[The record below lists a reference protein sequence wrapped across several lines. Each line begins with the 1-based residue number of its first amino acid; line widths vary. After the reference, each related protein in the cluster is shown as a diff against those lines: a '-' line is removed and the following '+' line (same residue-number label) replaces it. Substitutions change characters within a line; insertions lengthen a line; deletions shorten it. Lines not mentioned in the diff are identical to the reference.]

1 MDARGLWGC
10 ALSSRQDQLHSHQF
24 LLQRVVAA
32 LVLRDA
38 DPGRSPFP
46 RAAGATVASVLLA
59 AIAIGAVA
67 VYGTV
72 VDAAT
77 PRWGDGPAVL
87 VERESGARLVFR
99 EGTLHPV
106 PNHVSALLI
115 VGHGVET
122 VLVSQRSIDGLPR
135 GVPLGI
141 EHAPDAVPDPRRLAT
156 GAWSVC
162 STSDGA
168 AVLVGAA
175 AEGGA
180 PLAERGLLVRAGG
193 DLHLLWQQR
202 RHLLRDR
209 DLVLPALGWTA
220 ERPAAVTP
228 GLLAALPEGPELAR
242 VPIPDAGEDAP
253 AVPGAA
259 VGDVFVVESQGGG
272 RQYAVALAGGL
283 APITQLQADLL
294 LTDLDQREPVK
305 LAQGDF
311 ADLPHT
317 ALPSAA
323 GLPPTTPPLVPPA
336 ATVCAT
342 VPSAAG
348 ASEVRAGGAV
358 PRTGV
363 VVPSGGAA
371 LVEAGGTIYLVT
383 DRGRRHA
390 MSDREA
396 LTLLGYADVRPV
408 PLPERVV
415 ALIPEGVRLDPA
427 LARAPLGD

>member
-1 MDARGLWGC
+1 M
-10 ALSSRQDQLHSHQF
+10 
-24 LLQRVVAA
+24 AA

-46 RAAGATVASVLLA
+46 RAAGATLASVLVA

-87 VERESGARLVFR
+87 VERETGARLVYR
-99 EGTLHPV
+99 EGMLHPV

-115 VGHGVET
+115 LGHEVET
-122 VLVSQRSIDGLPR
+122 VLVSQRSIEGLPR

-141 EHAPDAVPDPRRLAT
+141 EHAPDAVPDARRLAT

-162 STSDGA
+162 STSEGA

-175 AEGGA
+175 AEGGT
-180 PLAERGLLVRAGG
+180 PLAERGLLVRVGG
-193 DLHLLWQQR
+193 DLHLVWQQH

-220 ERPAAVTP
+220 ERPTTVTP
-228 GLLAALPEGPELAR
+228 ALFAALPQGTDLAR
-242 VPIPDAGEDAP
+242 IPIAGAGGDAP

-311 ADLPHT
+311 ADLPRVP
-317 ALPSAA
+317 APDPA
-323 GLPPTTPPLVPPA
+323 GLPATTPPLARPG
-336 ATVCAT
+336 ATVCAA
-342 VPSAAG
+342 VPGAAG
-348 ASEVRAGGAV
+348 PSEVRVGAAV

-363 VVPSGGAA
+363 VVAPGGAA
-371 LVEAGGTIYLVT
+371 LVQAGDTIYLVT

-390 MSDREA
+390 LSDREV
-396 LTLLGYADVRPV
+396 LTLLGYGDVRPLR
-408 PLPERVV
+408 LPK
-415 ALIPEGVRLDPA
+415 ALVELVPEGVRLDPA
-427 LARAPLGD
+427 IARAPLGD

>member
-1 MDARGLWGC
+1 M
-10 ALSSRQDQLHSHQF
+10 
-24 LLQRVVAA
+24 AA

-46 RAAGATVASVLLA
+46 RAASATVASVLVA

-77 PRWGDGPAVL
+77 PRWGDGPAVV
-87 VERESGARLVFR
+87 VERETGARLVYR

-115 VGHGVET
+115 LGHGAQT
-122 VLVSQRSIDGLPR
+122 VLVSQRSIEELPR

-141 EHAPDAVPDPRRLAT
+141 EQAPDAVPDPRRLAT
-156 GAWSVC
+156 GAWTIC

-168 AVLVGAA
+168 AILVGAG
-175 AEGGA
+175 AESGA
-180 PLAERGLLVRAGG
+180 PLAERGLLVRAGD
-193 DLHLLWQQR
+193 DLHLVWQRR

-209 DLVLPALGWTA
+209 ALVLSALGWTA
-220 ERPAAVTP
+220 ERPTTVAPA
-228 GLLAALPEGPELAR
+228 LLAALQEGPDLAR
-242 VPIPDAGEDAP
+242 IPIPGAGGDAS

-272 RQYAVALAGGL
+272 RQYAVALAAGL

-317 ALPSAA
+317 TPPGPP
-323 GLPPTTPPLVPPA
+323 GLPPTTPPLAPPD
-336 ATVCAT
+336 ATACAT
-342 VPSAAG
+342 VPDAAG
-348 ASEVRAGGAV
+348 AAEVRVGAAV

-363 VVPSGGAA
+363 VVPAGGAA
-371 LVEAGGTIYLVT
+371 LVEAGDTIYLVT

-390 MSDREA
+390 LADREVPA
-396 LTLLGYADVRPV
+396 LLGYSAVRPRQ
-408 PLPERVV
+408 LPEPVV
-415 ALIPEGVRLDPA
+415 ALLPEGVRLDPA
-427 LARAPLGD
+427 AARAPLAE